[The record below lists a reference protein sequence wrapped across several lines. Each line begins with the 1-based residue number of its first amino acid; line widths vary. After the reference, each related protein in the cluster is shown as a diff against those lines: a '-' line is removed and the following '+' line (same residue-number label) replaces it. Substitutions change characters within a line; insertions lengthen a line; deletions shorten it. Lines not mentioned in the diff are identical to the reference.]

1 MSNSKVLFILT
12 GSIACYKACHVISRL
27 VQNGCDVQVVAT
39 PAALQF
45 VGSAT
50 LEGLSGK
57 PVISDMYA
65 SGNVME
71 HIHLMRWADAVL
83 VAPATANFINKAAQG
98 IADDL
103 VQTLFL
109 AHDFTR
115 PFLVAPA
122 MNTSMYTHP
131 VTQRS
136 LKTLKD
142 MGIQILETASG
153 VLACGEEGWGKLLEP
168 DLIIA
173 KVLEELKNKSA
184 TSLNEQSQSE
194 NEKSKTQT
202 PSPLSKIKVLVTA
215 GGTQEPIDTVRVISN
230 LSSGRTGI
238 AIAEHLAQIGFD
250 VTLLQS
256 HGSMKA
262 EHVSHRAVF
271 TSFAIL
277 DETMRELL
285 SKESF
290 THVIHTAAV
299 SDYSVDSIEI
309 QGTKFQPMDIKKMS
323 SDADQMSI
331 HLKRNHKIVDRLK
344 DYSKNKD
351 LKVIAFKLTSH
362 ATPDERQAAV
372 KKLFTNSK
380 ADFVVHNDLTEI
392 DVARKTHKFTFV
404 SPTNKVPCESLQQ
417 LKNELV
423 QVLIRKEII

>member
-1 MSNSKVLFILT
+1 MSKSKVLFILT

-109 AHDFTR
+109 AHDFAR

-131 VTQRS
+131 VTQKS
-136 LKTLKD
+136 LNTLKD

-173 KVLEELKNKSA
+173 KVLEELKKESP
-184 TSLNEQSQSE
+184 SSGERSVEQ
-194 NEKSKTQT
+194 K
-202 PSPLSKIKVLVTA
+202 PSPFSKVKILVTA

-238 AIAEHLAQIGFD
+238 SIAEHLAQMGFD

-256 HGSMKA
+256 HGSAKA
-262 EHVSHRAVF
+262 DHVSRRAVF
-271 TSFAIL
+271 TSFATL
-277 DETMRELL
+277 DEKMHEML
-285 SKESF
+285 SQENF

-299 SDYSVDSIEI
+299 SDYSVESLEI
-309 QGTKFQPMDIKKMS
+309 QGKKFQPMDIKKMS
-323 SDADQMSI
+323 SDAAAMSI

-362 ATPDERQAAV
+362 ATSDERQTAV
-372 KKLFTNSK
+372 EKLFTNSK

-392 DVARKTHKFTFV
+392 DVVRKTHKFTFM
-404 SPTNKVPCESLQQ
+404 SPTAKIPCESLQQ
-417 LKNELV
+417 LKNELI
-423 QVLIRKEII
+423 QVLIPKEMI

>member
-1 MSNSKVLFILT
+1 MSKSKVLFILT

-27 VQNGCDVQVVAT
+27 VQNGCDVQVVAS

-45 VGSAT
+45 VGAAT

-131 VTQRS
+131 VTQKS
-136 LKTLKD
+136 LNTLKD

-168 DLIIA
+168 DLILT
-173 KVLEELKNKSA
+173 KVLEELKKEG
-184 TSLNEQSQSE
+184 SLTA
-194 NEKSKTQT
+194 EKSKEAI
-202 PSPLSKIKVLVTA
+202 PSPLSKVKILVTA

-238 AIAEHLAQIGFD
+238 AIAEHLAQMGFD

-256 HGSMKA
+256 HGSTKA
-262 EHVSHRAVF
+262 EHVSRREVF
-271 TSFAIL
+271 TSFATL
-277 DETMRELL
+277 DEQMYELL
-285 SKESF
+285 SQEGF

-309 QGTKFQPMDIKKMS
+309 HGKKFQPMDIKKMS

-344 DYSKNKD
+344 YYSKNKD

-372 KKLFTNSK
+372 EKLFTNSK

-392 DVARKTHKFTFV
+392 DVVRKTHKFTFV
-404 SPTNKVPCESLQQ
+404 SPTNKIPCENLQQ
-417 LKNELV
+417 LKNELI
-423 QVLIRKEII
+423 QVLIPKDMT